1 MSNTSKHTHMTIDMT
16 TDNCMPTANCKHN
29 NERWKRKAIARESHE
44 SAIKLRLHKSKSLI
58 GKLGN
63 CNSRC
68 VVSAARAQQC
78 SRIYSLFSSLTSP
91 AELHGNWQCFAMQH
105 CFFFCFLFCNF
116 CFVNVNSMLAHRH
129 GHRALCWRCKRHAMV
144 AAIYIY
150 CVSVVCLDI
159 FMAPKCK
166 ISQTLAQVHKHIVV
180 CICVYCMQQIYNVA
194 LCS

>member
-1 MSNTSKHTHMTIDMT
+1 MFHGLQIKSRNLINDFGVETTNWVRKWTSYGNAVIAVIQLNNRAIKQKLLQSNPQTVNQMSNTSKHTHMTIDMT

-91 AELHGNWQCFAMQH
+91 AE
-105 CFFFCFLFCNF
+105 
-116 CFVNVNSMLAHRH
+116 
-129 GHRALCWRCKRHAMV
+129 
-144 AAIYIY
+144 
-150 CVSVVCLDI
+150 
-159 FMAPKCK
+159 
-166 ISQTLAQVHKHIVV
+166 
-180 CICVYCMQQIYNVA
+180 
-194 LCS
+194 